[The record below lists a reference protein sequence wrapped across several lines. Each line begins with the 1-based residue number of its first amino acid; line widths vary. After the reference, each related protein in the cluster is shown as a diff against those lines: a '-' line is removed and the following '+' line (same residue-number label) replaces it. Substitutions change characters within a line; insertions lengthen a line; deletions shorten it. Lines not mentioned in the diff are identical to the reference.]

1 MDSFVADEN
10 WIKEEGDFFKD
21 SPQQD
26 VGPNLPRVLNI
37 FENFPL
43 YQFATKLPKRFC
55 DEINEYYSSIEPKD
69 AALGDEMYTDNQSR
83 SVDVRWCNQDDWV
96 GPFIYQYIQQA
107 NEHLF
112 QYDIT
117 GVYYNNIH
125 HLTYTDGHFHGW
137 HIDNNGCDNIAYE
150 PPCSRTAVIVPKQ
163 YTRKLSFTLQLSDPE
178 DYTGGELE
186 IEVNS
191 SDDPKKTITLDK
203 ERGVLGIFDP
213 RTRHRINPIKS
224 GTRKALVGWAIGPR
238 WR

>member
-1 MDSFVADEN
+1 MMD
-10 WIKEEGDFFKD
+10 
-21 SPQQD
+21 
-26 VGPNLPRVLNI
+26 NLPRSLEI
-37 FENFPL
+37 FPNFSL
-43 YQFATKLPKRFC
+43 YQFRTKLPKRFC
-55 DEINEYYSSIEPKD
+55 DEINEYYSNIEPKD

-83 SVDVRWCNQDDWV
+83 SVNVRWCDQDDWV

-125 HLTYTDGHFHGW
+125 HLEYTDGNFHGW

-150 PPCSRTAVIVPKQ
+150 PPCSRAAVIVPKQ

-191 SDDPKKTITLDK
+191 SDDPKKTITLEK

>member
-1 MDSFVADEN
+1 MNLAPVF
-10 WIKEEGDFFKD
+10 KEIMLPPNIIEYLDGSSNFGRGTTFKGNKM
-21 SPQQD
+21 SRETPVRSTD
-26 VGPNLPRVLNI
+26 VCFR
-37 FENFPL
+37 
-43 YQFATKLPKRFC
+43 
-55 DEINEYYSSIEPKD
+55 D
-69 AALGDEMYTDNQSR
+69 
-83 SVDVRWCNQDDWV
+83 QDDWV

-150 PPCSRTAVIVPKQ
+150 PPCSRAAVIVPKQ

-191 SDDPKKTITLDK
+191 SDDPKKTITLEK

>member
-1 MDSFVADEN
+1 MMD
-10 WIKEEGDFFKD
+10 
-21 SPQQD
+21 
-26 VGPNLPRVLNI
+26 NLPRSLEI
-37 FENFPL
+37 FPNFSL
-43 YQFATKLPKRFC
+43 YQFRTKLPKRFC
-55 DEINEYYSSIEPKD
+55 DEINEYYSNIEPKD

-83 SVDVRWCNQDDWV
+83 SVNVRWCDQDDWV

-125 HLTYTDGHFHGW
+125 HLTYSDGHFHGW

-150 PPCSRTAVIVPKQ
+150 PPCSRAAVIVPKQ

-186 IEVNS
+186 IQVNS
-191 SDDPKKTITLDK
+191 SDDPQKIITLDK
-203 ERGVLGIFDP
+203 ERGTIGIFDP
-213 RTRHRINPIKS
+213 RTRHRAKPVKS
-224 GTRKALVGWAIGPR
+224 GNRKVLVGWAIGPR

>member
-1 MDSFVADEN
+1 MDNLSRSLEIF
-10 WIKEEGDFFKD
+10 
-21 SPQQD
+21 
-26 VGPNLPRVLNI
+26 PN
-37 FENFPL
+37 FSL
-43 YQFATKLPKRFC
+43 YQFKTKLPKRFC
-55 DEINEYYSSIEPKD
+55 DEINEYYSNIEPKD

-83 SVDVRWCNQDDWV
+83 SVNVRWCDQDDWV

-150 PPCSRTAVIVPKQ
+150 PPCSRAAVIVPKQ

-186 IEVNS
+186 IQVNS
-191 SDDPKKTITLDK
+191 SDDPQKIITLDK
-203 ERGVLGIFDP
+203 ERGTIGIFDP
-213 RTRHRINPIKS
+213 RTRHRAKPVKS
-224 GTRKALVGWAIGPR
+224 GNRKVLVGWAIGPR